1 MICRTNISL
10 SVTLLVSD
18 FQEILNSVIW
28 PSWPCSGSWEN
39 QWDGDAVL
47 PAPCS
52 AVGFIILTSFVL
64 GFSYK
69 LFSFPS
75 VEGLIM
81 VVFTGR
87 CVWEPCNL
95 ERPSE
100 IYWGLNQ
107 NSQDR
112 YNLSA
117 SCQQRVWWVLGVV
130 ICCLLYSQLLLQ
142 DTVTGYLIWKYNI
155 YHAMPPIIIYCW
167 TLLQNWPSLEV
178 PRSVFWPCLVN
189 KCVD

>member
-28 PSWPCSGSWEN
+28 PAL
-39 QWDGDAVL
+39 DLAVKKINGIAMQSS
-47 PAPCS
+47 APCS

-64 GFSYK
+64 GFSSK

-81 VVFTGR
+81 VVFRGR

-95 ERPSE
+95 ERRSE
-100 IYWGLNQ
+100 IY
-107 NSQDR
+107 
-112 YNLSA
+112 
-117 SCQQRVWWVLGVV
+117 
-130 ICCLLYSQLLLQ
+130 
-142 DTVTGYLIWKYNI
+142 
-155 YHAMPPIIIYCW
+155 
-167 TLLQNWPSLEV
+167 
-178 PRSVFWPCLVN
+178 
-189 KCVD
+189 